1 MVKLYWDKPSK
12 PAQKVSR
19 AATKTR
25 CTELSLN
32 MLSLLFFNRLQFK
45 HEGKGGFDERV
56 SFLDKTTYTT
66 PLNPSFSITMQRIK
80 HSEKSS
86 RCHVVNVIRIAAFVG
101 LYAALSQ
108 MVAQR
113 AQEPSPSLEP
123 IPAAPSYTDPSAWT
137 MCAAFD
143 PTGTRWIWAKKRK
156 WYDQRERREDVDV
169 FYIHPT
175 MYEEGAAWNVGLE
188 DAAMNDLVDEWPV
201 RHQSSIFTSTG
212 RLYAPRYRQAHIRIF
227 SLGDSLSYLAA
238 EVAYSDI
245 RAAFE
250 HYLTHWNHG
259 RPIVLAGHSQGAYHG
274 RTLLQEFFEVAR
286 WPISSSQPTCQGWT
300 CTSKNLKRIPLSKTP
315 EETGCLCTWMTYAEG
330 HRPGWLE
337 AKLEAGQSAPL
348 CVNPITWNKSEGWSP
363 LERHLGAVLPNFRP
377 TKPGTLQCKLT
388 SDGVL
393 EVTRPQ
399 MIGGKLLDR
408 QDWHEGD
415 FNLFWFN
422 VEDNVRRR
430 TQNWLSSHITAQPA
444 ELP

>member
-1 MVKLYWDKPSK
+1 M
-12 PAQKVSR
+12 
-19 AATKTR
+19 
-25 CTELSLN
+25 
-32 MLSLLFFNRLQFK
+32 
-45 HEGKGGFDERV
+45 
-56 SFLDKTTYTT
+56 
-66 PLNPSFSITMQRIK
+66 
-80 HSEKSS
+80 SS
-86 RCHVVNVIRIAAFVG
+86 RCLVVNAIRIAAFVG
-101 LYAALSQ
+101 LYASLGQLVALH
-108 MVAQR
+108 
-113 AQEPSPSLEP
+113 AQEPAATLEP
-123 IPAAPSYTDPSAWT
+123 VPEAPSYSDPSAWAL
-137 MCAAFD
+137 CAAFE
-143 PTGTRWIWAKKRK
+143 PTGHDDIWAKKRK
-156 WYDQRERREDVDV
+156 WHDRRERREDVDV

-175 MYEEGAAWNVGLE
+175 MYMEGAPWNVGPE
-188 DAAMNDLVDEWPV
+188 DPDMNALVDAWPM
-201 RHQSSIFTSTG
+201 RHQASIFTSTG

-238 EVAYSDI
+238 EVAYSDVK
-245 RAAFE
+245 AAFK
-250 HYLTHWNHG
+250 HYLTHWNRG

-274 RTLLQEFFEVAR
+274 RTLLQEFFQEGELAERLVAAYL
-286 WPISSSQPTCQGWT
+286 PGMDMYAEEFET
-300 CTSKNLKRIPLSKTP
+300 IPLCETP

-337 AKLEAGQSAPL
+337 AKLEAGQSPPL

-363 LERHLGAVLPNFRP
+363 LVNHLGAVLPNFRP

-430 TQNWLSSHITAQPA
+430 TQNWLSNHSTAQPA